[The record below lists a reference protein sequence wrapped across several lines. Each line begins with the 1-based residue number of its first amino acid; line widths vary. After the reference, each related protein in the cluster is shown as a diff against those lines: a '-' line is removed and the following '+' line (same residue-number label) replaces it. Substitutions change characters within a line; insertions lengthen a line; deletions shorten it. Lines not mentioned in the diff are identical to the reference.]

1 VELLALCANIFVAR
15 VCALTHAVRP
25 RVPSTSFHPPQV
37 THFDWRV
44 SRFHHGC
51 GMLNRTTPH
60 RHGPIVTLNLPLTPH
75 VRGKRAPTYRAPP
88 LSVNNP
94 SSAQDY

>member
-1 VELLALCANIFVAR
+1 MELPA
-15 VCALTHAVRP
+15 
-25 RVPSTSFHPPQV
+25 PSTSFHPSQV
-37 THFDWRV
+37 SHLIGVCPDITT
-44 SRFHHGC
+44 GY

-88 LSVNNP
+88 LSVNDP